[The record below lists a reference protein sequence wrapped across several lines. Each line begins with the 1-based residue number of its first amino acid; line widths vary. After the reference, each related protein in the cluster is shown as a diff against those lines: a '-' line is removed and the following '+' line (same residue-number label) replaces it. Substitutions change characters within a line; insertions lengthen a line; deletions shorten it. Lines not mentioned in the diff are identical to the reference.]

1 MKKNLN
7 IKVLGIEPSNLAE
20 ESKKKGLEII
30 NDYFNKDLAKKILL
44 KYGRADFFIA
54 NHTFSNIIDNTDFV
68 EGVKLLLKNDGVF
81 SMQTHYHKAVIEKNL
96 IENFTHEH
104 LSGFWVKPLKN
115 FFEKNGMEIIDVKI
129 VEAKSGSI
137 RCFIQKKWTT

>member
-104 LSGFWVKPLKN
+104 LSGFGLN
-115 FFEKNGMEIIDVKI
+115 H
-129 VEAKSGSI
+129 
-137 RCFIQKKWTT
+137 